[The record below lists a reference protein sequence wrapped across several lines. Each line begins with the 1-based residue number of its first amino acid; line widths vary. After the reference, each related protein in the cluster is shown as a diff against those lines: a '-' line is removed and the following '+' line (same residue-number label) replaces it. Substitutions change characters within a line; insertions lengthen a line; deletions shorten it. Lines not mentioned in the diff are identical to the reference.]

1 MRGFLF
7 EIDMKVTVI
16 VTAAGFGSRYSRSG
30 KPKQFLSFNGKPV
43 ILYSLFAFQYSK
55 FINEIIVSAS
65 KEYFDFIH
73 SLSLK
78 NKITKLTN
86 LVEGGETRFQSVRN
100 AFRQVESSGDDIVI
114 IHDAVRPY
122 IYTDTYFIERLL
134 MEIKKFDGV
143 VPGIKIPETVKRAK
157 NYIVTET
164 IDRENLFTIQTPQV
178 FRYKA
183 LKVSYEKYGSE
194 NDFTDEAALVER
206 AGYRVKVAEGMRENI
221 KITTPEDMRNLKLL
235 WLNAD
240 SVKYGAS
247 FKRKK

>member
-1 MRGFLF
+1 
-7 EIDMKVTVI
+7 
-16 VTAAGFGSRYSRSG
+16 
-30 KPKQFLSFNGKPV
+30 
-43 ILYSLFAFQYSK
+43 
-55 FINEIIVSAS
+55 
-65 KEYFDFIH
+65 
-73 SLSLK
+73 
-78 NKITKLTN
+78 
-86 LVEGGETRFQSVRN
+86 
-100 AFRQVESSGDDIVI
+100 
-114 IHDAVRPY
+114 
-122 IYTDTYFIERLL
+122 

-194 NDFTDEAALVER
+194 NDFTDEAALIER

>member
-1 MRGFLF
+1 
-7 EIDMKVTVI
+7 
-16 VTAAGFGSRYSRSG
+16 
-30 KPKQFLSFNGKPV
+30 
-43 ILYSLFAFQYSK
+43 
-55 FINEIIVSAS
+55 
-65 KEYFDFIH
+65 
-73 SLSLK
+73 LSLK